1 MAGTSRRA
9 PLRIHPFRKI
19 VTDAPVSYSV
29 YSALSFYGVKR
40 GGELPGPWLVRALG
54 ELGHATAAIRQTIY
68 RMEATSELQSRIDGR
83 TKYYRLTPPAR
94 AEAQAGLAKIMEEE
108 PERWDGIWTLVHVAS
123 ESHGRA
129 ERERLLEIIRAEG
142 FAPMGKGYFLHPRD
156 RTARLIAAASE
167 SGVGDMLEVFRAT
180 RVGGEPSRE
189 IAARYWDLS
198 ALSRQ
203 YDRFLARYRPV
214 LANRRPIQPR
224 AAFVLRFAV
233 VLDFLETAWRDP
245 NLTWEFLPRDWP
257 GIRAQ
262 RAARALYRRLLPAAI
277 AHADLLIV
285 ECGFERAARATR
297 VTQRGSAEIPR
308 ASLSRKG

>member
-1 MAGTSRRA
+1 MAGTSPRA

-19 VTDAPVSYSV
+19 VADAPVSYSV

-68 RMEATSELQSRIDGR
+68 RMEATNELQSRIDGR
-83 TKYYRLTPPAR
+83 TKHYRFTPAAR

-108 PERWDGIWTLVHVAS
+108 PEPWDGRWTLVHVAS
-123 ESHGRA
+123 ESHGRT

-156 RTARLIAAASE
+156 RTARLMAAASE
-167 SGVGDMLEVFRAT
+167 SGMGDLLDVFRAT
-180 RVGGEPSRE
+180 RVGGEASRE
-189 IAARYWDLS
+189 VAARYWDLS

-203 YDRFLARYRPV
+203 YDRFLVRYRPI
-214 LANRRPIQPR
+214 LADRHPIEPR

-245 NLTWEFLPRDWP
+245 NLTSEFLPRDWP

-262 RAARALYRRLLPAAI
+262 RAARELYKRLLPAAI
-277 AHADLLIV
+277 VHADLLIE
-285 ECGFERAARATR
+285 ECGFERASSATR
-297 VTQRGSAEIPR
+297 VTRRGSAEIPR
-308 ASLSRKG
+308 GRLR